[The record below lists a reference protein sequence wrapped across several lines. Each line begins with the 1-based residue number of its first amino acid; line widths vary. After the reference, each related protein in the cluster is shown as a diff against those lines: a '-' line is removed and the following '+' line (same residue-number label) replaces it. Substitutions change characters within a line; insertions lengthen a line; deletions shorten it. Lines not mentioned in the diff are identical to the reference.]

1 MSTSA
6 TKAEKVLFKFQD
18 LEITRNSMAMR
29 FFDEKTLISLKEIAS
44 YHLEWHL
51 HDPIFAKKYW
61 FLELTVDLKNGEE
74 QSGPIAVVKFDYLN
88 DEDEV
93 RQHIGRKITE
103 AIDLALS
110 RRVAGR
116 FRKK

>member
-1 MSTSA
+1 
-6 TKAEKVLFKFQD
+6 
-18 LEITRNSMAMR
+18 MAMR
-29 FFDEKTLISLKEIAS
+29 FFDEKTLIPLKQIAS

-74 QSGPIAVVKFDYLN
+74 QSWPVAVVKFNYLN
-88 DEDEV
+88 DKHEV
-93 RQHIGRKITE
+93 RQHIERRITE
-103 AIDLALS
+103 AINLALS
-110 RRVAGR
+110 KRGTGR